1 MIHDAFCNVSEIGVG
16 AYLFMDVSAFHWF
29 HLCALG
35 QLQHIYLQD
44 IPRSLLLKKN
54 PKNLYP
60 QIWDYLSS
68 DNSTTFSISI
78 WSHSVS
84 GNSNDRLTTFNL
96 IGVSK
101 VITSDYNTRV
111 QNRGHVQRSRWKLP
125 TASEIT
131 TRRKIGKRTENYPR
145 LMMQGELEEIMN
157 NSWEF
162 CEYGTA
168 DRVQIHD

>member
-1 MIHDAFCNVSEIGVG
+1 MPFHGCLSTPLIPSVCFG
-16 AYLFMDVSAFHWF
+16 SAAT
-29 HLCALG
+29 HLSPG
-35 QLQHIYLQD
+35 HSKKSFIK
-44 IPRSLLLKKN
+44 KKN

-60 QIWDYLSS
+60 EIWDYLSS

-131 TRRKIGKRTENYPR
+131 TRRKIGKRTENYPQ

-157 NSWEF
+157 NS
-162 CEYGTA
+162 
-168 DRVQIHD
+168 